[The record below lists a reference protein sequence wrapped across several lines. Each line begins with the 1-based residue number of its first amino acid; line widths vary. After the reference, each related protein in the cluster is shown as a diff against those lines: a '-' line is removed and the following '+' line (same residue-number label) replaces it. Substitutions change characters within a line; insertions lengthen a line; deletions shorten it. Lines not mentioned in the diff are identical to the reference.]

1 MNIFTKKDI
10 KNGAVVELRN
20 GQRYLKVDNS
30 LFGLKN
36 DELYENNTSYM
47 LLHYYDYNLKSTFSS
62 DYDIMKV
69 LNPKTKYM
77 LLDLCHDTLL
87 ALRHKNFSWTW
98 EREEKKK
105 IKLKDMTFEQYDKW
119 TDKHCRSSNCK
130 SCIFYK
136 VPCGEWHDDCWIC
149 NKEIYSEKFLN
160 QEIGIE
166 EE

>member
-1 MNIFTKKDI
+1 MNNFTKKDI

-20 GQRYLKVDNS
+20 GKRFLKVDNS

-47 LLHYYDYNLKSTFSS
+47 LLHYYDYNLKSAFSS
-62 DYDIMKV
+62 DYDIMRV

-77 LLDLCHDTLL
+77 LLDLCHDALL
-87 ALRHKNFSWTW
+87 ALRHKDFSWTW

-119 TDKHCRSSNCK
+119 TDKHCRGTNCK